1 MGHRAL
7 WWVLVRNWV
16 YRNRYPLGL
25 AFCLVCILSIVTQG
39 MVVRWSILL
48 GGLVAIYHGSSSY
61 AYTRKDFTAEME
73 L

>member
-7 WWVLVRNWV
+7 WQVLVRNWI

-25 AFCLVCILSIVTQG
+25 AFWLVCILSIVTQG

-48 GGLVAIYHGSSSY
+48 GGLVTIYYGSGSY
-61 AYTRKDFTAEME
+61 AYRRKEFGAEMG